1 MSTDESLSV
10 ILLPL
15 QQRPLLMP
23 VSCMAE
29 VLGYQ
34 RPESNKANAEW
45 ILGNIRWRGL
55 QIPLVSFELFN
66 EGRFTK
72 FSANNRIAVMHRTT
86 SNSAMPFYGIV
97 IQGTPKPLSLRHTEL
112 HRSNEQGG
120 PAEKVRA
127 ILRDIPVSLP
137 DLARLEMEL
146 ESQIFQLES

>member
-1 MSTDESLSV
+1 MSSDEQLSV

-15 QQRPLLMP
+15 QQRPLLLP
-23 VSCMAE
+23 VSCVAE

-34 RPESNKANAEW
+34 RPEESAIDEQW
-45 ILGNIRWRGL
+45 CLGDIRWRGL
-55 QIPLVSFELFN
+55 HIPLVSFELFN
-66 EGRFTK
+66 EGRYTK

-86 SNSAMPFYGIV
+86 THNAMPFYAMV

-127 ILRDIPVSLP
+127 ILKDIPVSLP
-137 DLARLEMEL
+137 DLALLEMAL
-146 ESQIFQLES
+146 EEQVSLLAS